1 MKPAL
6 EAPVERP
13 VSRAERMALA
23 ALFAFTAVA
32 VAGYGVFGLHPEW
45 LPTNSWATRF
55 YSVSFPFFARLHI
68 GITTVVLGFALWR
81 RGGWRWIGAFA
92 SVGTVAFLAEHIGTG
107 YGVPFSGYSYT
118 GLLGPRVGG
127 RVPWLIPI
135 SWFVMAAPSYV
146 IARHLLPGGSHT
158 LRRMGLATALLVT
171 WDLALDPAMSFLTP
185 YWLWETPGAFYGM
198 PWVNL
203 LGWAATGFVIM
214 AVLEAWDRAGP
225 AWRLRLS
232 PGWAAAFYLAVLL
245 MPLGMVTAAG
255 LWGSVAATVAAL
267 GVLRAL
273 HPSPRPG
280 VPSPAA
286 ESHGSESRLEAEV
299 VG

>member
-6 EAPVERP
+6 ESTIERP
-13 VSRAERMALA
+13 VSTGERVVLL

-68 GITTVVLGFALWR
+68 GITTLVLGFALWR
-81 RGGWRWIGAFA
+81 RGGWRWIGAFV

-107 YGVPFSGYSYT
+107 YGVPFSGYAYT
-118 GLLGPRVGG
+118 GLLGPKVGG

-146 IARHLLPGGSHT
+146 IARHLLPGASHT
-158 LRRMGLATALLVT
+158 LRRLGLATALLVT

-214 AVLEAWDRAGP
+214 AVLEGWERAGP
-225 AWRLRLS
+225 QWRLQLS

-255 LWGSVAATVAAL
+255 LWGSVAATLAAL
-267 GVLRAL
+267 VVLRLL
-273 HPSPRPG
+273 HPSPRAG
-280 VPSPAA
+280 DSSPRAA
-286 ESHGSESRLEAEV
+286 GHENEPRRPAEV